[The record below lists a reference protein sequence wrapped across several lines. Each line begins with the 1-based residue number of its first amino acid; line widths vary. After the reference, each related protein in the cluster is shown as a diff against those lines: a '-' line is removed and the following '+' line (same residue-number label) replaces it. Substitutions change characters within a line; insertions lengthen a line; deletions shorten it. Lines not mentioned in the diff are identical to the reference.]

1 MTETCIY
8 EVLIADVAF
17 LANAIIIYPVLAKNP
32 KESWTVG
39 PWFFMYCDDYI
50 RLSPRLVSAR
60 ITLKGFFEVLNE
72 ITKDACK
79 DERLSKFDIQS
90 DIPFDRRWNNY
101 KSLLY
106 KIEEKQHGSD

>member
-1 MTETCIY
+1 MTEKCVY
-8 EVLIADVAF
+8 EVMIADVGI

-32 KESWTVG
+32 KKSWKVG
-39 PWFFMYCDDYI
+39 QWFFMYCDDYI

-60 ITLKGFFEVLNE
+60 ITVKGFLEVLNE

-79 DERLSKFDIQS
+79 DDRLSKFNIHS
-90 DIPFDRRWNNY
+90 DITFYDRWNIY

-106 KIEEKQHGSD
+106 KIEEKQKWI